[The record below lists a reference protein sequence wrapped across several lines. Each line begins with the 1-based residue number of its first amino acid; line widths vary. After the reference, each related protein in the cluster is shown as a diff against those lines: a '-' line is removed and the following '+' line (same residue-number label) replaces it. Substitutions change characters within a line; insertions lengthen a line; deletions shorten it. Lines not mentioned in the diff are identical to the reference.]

1 MALLD
6 AFISHQVWLQRNASH
21 EVNELAPFIQQ
32 MRDEVRKQVLQFGD
46 DNRTR
51 QNLEKL
57 LRDLEDI
64 LDGITTDWQDKL
76 TEDLQALG
84 GYEADWTT
92 KTLTAN
98 VDAEFVT
105 PSPEQVWSAAKWN
118 PLALSDKPADLLGMM
133 AGWGD
138 TEINRLVTGVKM
150 GFVQGKTTRQIV
162 KEVVGPGGLAD
173 ISQRNAATVIRTA
186 INHVSTQA
194 RETTY
199 KKNSDI
205 VEKYE
210 WVSTL
215 DSRTST
221 TCFTAETELAPI
233 AGMDAVMR
241 GSYSGEVITVV
252 LPDGKEFTGTPEHPV
267 LTQFGWTPL
276 KKINPSEHIL
286 YTVVDE
292 VVVLEVV
299 QGVNMPARADYIF
312 NAVANFPSRKMVST
326 GASAAD
332 FYGDGVRL
340 NGEVDIVSANC
351 ELRSYVNTGFSKQSE
366 DMLLGSVHSPS
377 LLPCDGS
384 EHLLFGGELSGNMT
398 PFDKLK
404 LTDKTVENCFT
415 NPRIPDASGRV
426 DAGVKHLDSSLLV
439 GESIVTNPSS
449 GSTLHEAELLKE
461 CSNRSSGGSIL
472 LGYDARGNAI
482 SVRGTNIVSIDR
494 EFRTCHVYTLSSRLG
509 YYIAGGA
516 IVKNCRSR
524 DGQKYDIG
532 KGPLPPAH
540 ANCRSSTVPVIS
552 SEFDFLDKGAKRA
565 AKGAEGGQQV
575 DASTTYYEFLKQQ
588 PAWFVDEALGPV
600 RGKIFRNSGI
610 SAEEFRTISVD
621 GFGRP
626 LTLNEMAE
634 LDKRVA
640 EYLETL

>member
-1 MALLD
+1 MSLIS

-21 EVNELAPFIQQ
+21 EVKELEPFIQQ

-64 LDGITTDWQDKL
+64 LDGITTDWHDKL

-118 PLALSDKPADLLGMM
+118 PLALSDKPADLFGMM

-138 TEINRLVTGVKM
+138 TEVNRLVTGVKM

-162 KEVVGPGGLAD
+162 KEVVGSGGLAD

-221 TCFTAETELAPI
+221 I
-233 AGMDAVMR
+233 
-241 GSYSGEVITVV
+241 
-252 LPDGKEFTGTPEHPV
+252 
-267 LTQFGWTPL
+267 
-276 KKINPSEHIL
+276 
-286 YTVVDE
+286 
-292 VVVLEVV
+292 
-299 QGVNMPARADYIF
+299 
-312 NAVANFPSRKMVST
+312 
-326 GASAAD
+326 
-332 FYGDGVRL
+332 
-340 NGEVDIVSANC
+340 
-351 ELRSYVNTGFSKQSE
+351 
-366 DMLLGSVHSPS
+366 
-377 LLPCDGS
+377 
-384 EHLLFGGELSGNMT
+384 
-398 PFDKLK
+398 
-404 LTDKTVENCFT
+404 
-415 NPRIPDASGRV
+415 
-426 DAGVKHLDSSLLV
+426 
-439 GESIVTNPSS
+439 
-449 GSTLHEAELLKE
+449 
-461 CSNRSSGGSIL
+461 
-472 LGYDARGNAI
+472 
-482 SVRGTNIVSIDR
+482 
-494 EFRTCHVYTLSSRLG
+494 
-509 YYIAGGA
+509 
-516 IVKNCRSR
+516 CRSR

-540 ANCRSSTVPVIS
+540 PNCLLGDTVVSTCSRVSNVFKRSYKGVVVYITTKSGRTLSITPNHQVMTDRGWMAAGELNLGSKLVCGDSRAVSLHHKEDNVVAQFADVFSAANVTVDTSAVSTSPTTTEDFHGDGTDGEVEIVFVDCLSWGKVKSRLDEQIVNQEFPVTTGVDVPFSGLGSTKQLGAVSLTTTGSFVRRSAERESLLGGSFSHSDKHSVAAAADIDTIFTQNTYDWATRNADNLSDFDWSEAVGVELDDVVDLVFGEADFCGHVYNLENEQNWYLANGIIAHNCRSTTAPVIS

-575 DASTTYYEFLKQQ
+575 DASTTYYDFLKQQ
-588 PAWFVDEALGPV
+588 PAWFQDEALGPV

-626 LTLNEMAE
+626 LTLNEMAA

-640 EYLETL
+640 DYLESL

>member
-1 MALLD
+1 MSLIS

-21 EVNELAPFIQQ
+21 EVKELEPFIQQ

-118 PLALSDKPADLLGMM
+118 PLALSDKPADMFGMM

-194 RETTY
+194 REVTY

-221 TCFTAETELAPI
+221 I
-233 AGMDAVMR
+233 
-241 GSYSGEVITVV
+241 
-252 LPDGKEFTGTPEHPV
+252 
-267 LTQFGWTPL
+267 
-276 KKINPSEHIL
+276 
-286 YTVVDE
+286 
-292 VVVLEVV
+292 
-299 QGVNMPARADYIF
+299 
-312 NAVANFPSRKMVST
+312 
-326 GASAAD
+326 
-332 FYGDGVRL
+332 
-340 NGEVDIVSANC
+340 
-351 ELRSYVNTGFSKQSE
+351 
-366 DMLLGSVHSPS
+366 
-377 LLPCDGS
+377 
-384 EHLLFGGELSGNMT
+384 
-398 PFDKLK
+398 
-404 LTDKTVENCFT
+404 
-415 NPRIPDASGRV
+415 
-426 DAGVKHLDSSLLV
+426 
-439 GESIVTNPSS
+439 
-449 GSTLHEAELLKE
+449 
-461 CSNRSSGGSIL
+461 
-472 LGYDARGNAI
+472 
-482 SVRGTNIVSIDR
+482 
-494 EFRTCHVYTLSSRLG
+494 
-509 YYIAGGA
+509 
-516 IVKNCRSR
+516 CRSR

-540 ANCRSSTVPVIS
+540 PNCRSTTAPVIS

-575 DASTTYYEFLKQQ
+575 DASMTYYDFLKQQ
-588 PAWFVDEALGPV
+588 PAWFVNEALGPT
-600 RGKIFRNSGI
+600 RGAIFRNSGI
-610 SAEEFRTISVD
+610 SPEEFRVISVD
-621 GFGRP
+621 AFGRP
-626 LTLNEMAE
+626 LTLKEMAA
-634 LDKRVA
+634 LDDRVA
-640 EYLETL
+640 EYLKTL

>member
-1 MALLD
+1 MSLIS

-21 EVNELAPFIQQ
+21 EVNELEPFIQQ

-64 LDGITTDWQDKL
+64 LAGITTDWRDKL
-76 TEDLQALG
+76 SEDLQALG
-84 GYEADWTT
+84 GYEADWTV

-105 PSPEQVWSAAKWN
+105 PSPEQVWSAARWA
-118 PLALSDKPADLLGMM
+118 PLALSDKPADLFGMM

-221 TCFTAETELAPI
+221 I
-233 AGMDAVMR
+233 
-241 GSYSGEVITVV
+241 
-252 LPDGKEFTGTPEHPV
+252 
-267 LTQFGWTPL
+267 
-276 KKINPSEHIL
+276 
-286 YTVVDE
+286 
-292 VVVLEVV
+292 
-299 QGVNMPARADYIF
+299 
-312 NAVANFPSRKMVST
+312 
-326 GASAAD
+326 
-332 FYGDGVRL
+332 
-340 NGEVDIVSANC
+340 
-351 ELRSYVNTGFSKQSE
+351 
-366 DMLLGSVHSPS
+366 
-377 LLPCDGS
+377 
-384 EHLLFGGELSGNMT
+384 
-398 PFDKLK
+398 
-404 LTDKTVENCFT
+404 
-415 NPRIPDASGRV
+415 
-426 DAGVKHLDSSLLV
+426 
-439 GESIVTNPSS
+439 
-449 GSTLHEAELLKE
+449 
-461 CSNRSSGGSIL
+461 
-472 LGYDARGNAI
+472 
-482 SVRGTNIVSIDR
+482 
-494 EFRTCHVYTLSSRLG
+494 
-509 YYIAGGA
+509 
-516 IVKNCRSR
+516 CRSR

-540 ANCRSSTVPVIS
+540 GNCRSSTAPVIS
-552 SEFDFLDKGAKRA
+552 SEFDFIDKGAKRA

-575 DASTTYYEFLKQQ
+575 DASTTYYDFLKQQ
-588 PAWFVDEALGPV
+588 PAWFVNEALGPT
-600 RGKIFRNSGI
+600 RGAIFRNSGI
-610 SAEEFRTISVD
+610 SPEEFRVISVD
-621 GFGRP
+621 AFGRP
-626 LTLNEMAE
+626 LTLKEMAA
-634 LDKRVA
+634 LDDRVA
-640 EYLETL
+640 EYLKTL

>member
-1 MALLD
+1 MSLIS

-21 EVNELAPFIQQ
+21 EVNELEPFIQQ

-84 GYEADWTT
+84 GYEADWAA

-118 PLALSDKPADLLGMM
+118 PLALSDKPADLFGMM

-138 TEINRLVTGVKM
+138 TEISRLVTGVKM
-150 GFVQGKTTRQIV
+150 GFVQGKTTRQIA

-221 TCFTAETELAPI
+221 I
-233 AGMDAVMR
+233 
-241 GSYSGEVITVV
+241 
-252 LPDGKEFTGTPEHPV
+252 
-267 LTQFGWTPL
+267 
-276 KKINPSEHIL
+276 
-286 YTVVDE
+286 
-292 VVVLEVV
+292 
-299 QGVNMPARADYIF
+299 
-312 NAVANFPSRKMVST
+312 
-326 GASAAD
+326 
-332 FYGDGVRL
+332 
-340 NGEVDIVSANC
+340 
-351 ELRSYVNTGFSKQSE
+351 
-366 DMLLGSVHSPS
+366 
-377 LLPCDGS
+377 
-384 EHLLFGGELSGNMT
+384 
-398 PFDKLK
+398 
-404 LTDKTVENCFT
+404 
-415 NPRIPDASGRV
+415 
-426 DAGVKHLDSSLLV
+426 
-439 GESIVTNPSS
+439 
-449 GSTLHEAELLKE
+449 
-461 CSNRSSGGSIL
+461 
-472 LGYDARGNAI
+472 
-482 SVRGTNIVSIDR
+482 
-494 EFRTCHVYTLSSRLG
+494 
-509 YYIAGGA
+509 
-516 IVKNCRSR
+516 CRSR

-540 ANCRSSTVPVIS
+540 PNCLLGDTVVSTCSRVSNVFKRSYKGVVVYITTKSGRALSITPNHQVMTDCGWVAAGELNLGSKLVCGDSRAISLHHKEDNVVAQFADVFSAANVAVDSSAVSTSPTTTEDFHGDGTDGEVEIVFVDRLSWDKVKSSLGEQVIDDKLPVTTSVDDSFSGFGSAEKLSVVGLSASDSFVRCGIECESLLGGGFSHPQIHSITAVAKGDAQLPENANDWAARNADNLSDFDWSKAVGVEFDDVISLVFGEADFCGHVYNLENEQNWYLANGIIAHNCRSTTAPVIS

-575 DASTTYYEFLKQQ
+575 DASTTYYDFLKQQ
-588 PAWFVDEALGPV
+588 PAWFQDEALGPV

-626 LTLNEMAE
+626 LTLNEMAA

-640 EYLETL
+640 DYLESL